1 MKCFCWCCFCCCC
14 CFFLFFFKILC
25 SVVVTVCFS
34 FAFIVFVS
42 HVLSFLAFLSTLCN
56 LTFCPTLWRNASS
69 LNKRFPLDF
78 CWAKSN
84 VLFFCEGIFQSL
96 KEFVVLLLFSKI
108 FKNELFKPNRKSFKK
123 LKKNVLIFLFTN
135 KYKCV

>member
-14 CFFLFFFKILC
+14 CFFLFFFQFSVLL
-25 SVVVTVCFS
+25 VVVTVCFSFS

-84 VLFFCEGIFQSL
+84 VLFSCKGIFQSL

-108 FKNELFKPNRKSFKK
+108 IKK
-123 LKKNVLIFLFTN
+123 RAFQSVWDILSKIQKKMF
-135 KYKCV
+135 